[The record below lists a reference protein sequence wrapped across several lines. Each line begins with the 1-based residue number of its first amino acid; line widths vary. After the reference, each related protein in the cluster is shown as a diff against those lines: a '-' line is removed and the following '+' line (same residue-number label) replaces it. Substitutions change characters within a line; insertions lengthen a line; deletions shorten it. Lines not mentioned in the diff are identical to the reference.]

1 LRFVSNP
8 LVFEQCVFYMRRM
21 LSTCK
26 ANWEGVQLMER
37 RGYGAEYI
45 DRYKMMT
52 RYYPVCASGFLKM
65 VDRSHMKA

>member
-1 LRFVSNP
+1 
-8 LVFEQCVFYMRRM
+8 
-21 LSTCK
+21 
-26 ANWEGVQLMER
+26 MER

-65 VDRSHMKA
+65 VDRSRMKA

>member
-1 LRFVSNP
+1 
-8 LVFEQCVFYMRRM
+8 MRRM